1 MTIPYV
7 LSAQLQESL
16 QKIDALRRD
25 ILLVMLTPRDE
36 LCFRW
41 QALVERIFWSLTLSD
56 MPMGKKEIVNLLA
69 ETPKK
74 RLTPPQQEVVA
85 YKKAFDYIYQDW
97 LASQKP
103 VFLQTVLILHQLICP
118 FGKFRA
124 SPGRLRVNQESLQ
137 KCLSYFQS
145 SHEHPVIQAGLIQ
158 FKILALSPFTDGND
172 RLARLLTYLFLY
184 KEGFDCRGFLV
195 LEEYFRRNL
204 TDYQQILKQAAQ
216 AGNQTAWLEY
226 FVRGVAIQFKKT
238 LEDIAKEKTRM
249 EIPAPTFKLNERQKE
264 ILALME
270 NPGITITNRQVQ
282 KLFKISQITA
292 SRDLAKLAFLG
303 LLFAHGGGRSI
314 YYT

>member
-1 MTIPYV
+1 MTV
-7 LSAQLQESL
+7 LYTSSQFQESL

-25 ILLVMLTPRDE
+25 ILLSVISPKDE
-36 LCFRW
+36 SRFRW
-41 QALVERIFWSLTLSD
+41 QTLIERIFWSLTLSD
-56 MPMGKKEIVNLLA
+56 RPLGKKEIVNLLT
-69 ETPKK
+69 EDPKK
-74 RLTPPQQEVVA
+74 RLTLSQKEA
-85 YKKAFDYIYQDW
+85 IKYKKIFDYIHQDW

-103 VFLQTVLILHQLICP
+103 ILLQDVLFLHKLICQ
-118 FGKFRA
+118 
-124 SPGRLRVNQESLQ
+124 SQLRVNQELLQ
-137 KCLSYFQS
+137 QCLSYFQT

-158 FKILALSPFTDGND
+158 FQILALSPFTDGND

-184 KEGFDCRGFLV
+184 KEGFDCKGFLV

-226 FVRGVAIQFKKT
+226 FVKGLEAQFEKT
-238 LEDIAKEKTRM
+238 LKVITHEKTKVNV
-249 EIPAPTFKLNERQKE
+249 PTPVFELNERQKE

-292 SRDLAKLAFLG
+292 SRDLAKLVSLGFL
-303 LLFAHGGGRSI
+303 FTHGGGRSV

>member
-1 MTIPYV
+1 MTIPYA
-7 LSAQLQESL
+7 LSTQLRESL
-16 QKIDALRRD
+16 QKIDAFRRD
-25 ILLVMLTPRDE
+25 VLLIMLTPRDE
-36 LCFRW
+36 LRFRW

-56 MPMGKKEIVNLLA
+56 IPLGKKEIVNLLA

-74 RLTPPQQEVVA
+74 RLTHPQQEVVA

-103 VFLQTVLILHQLICP
+103 VFLQTVVILHQLVST
-118 FGKFRA
+118 A
-124 SPGRLRVNQESLQ
+124 GRLRVNQESLQ
-137 KCLSYFQS
+137 QCLSYFQT
-145 SHEHPVIQAGLIQ
+145 SHEHPVVQAGLIQ
-158 FKILALSPFTDGND
+158 FQILALSPFTDGND

-204 TDYQQILKQAAQ
+204 IDYQQILKQT
-216 AGNQTAWLEY
+216 GNQTAWLEY
-226 FVRGVAIQFKKT
+226 FVRGVAIQFEKT
-238 LEDIAKEKTRM
+238 LQDIVKGKTRM
-249 EIPAPTFKLNERQKE
+249 EIPAPIFKLNERQKE

-282 KLFKISQITA
+282 RLFKISQITA
-292 SRDLAKLAFLG
+292 SRDLANLASLG
-303 LLFAHGGGRSI
+303 YLFAHGGGRSV

>member
-1 MTIPYV
+1 MTTIPYA

-25 ILLVMLTPRDE
+25 ILLIMLTPRDE
-36 LCFRW
+36 LRFRW
-41 QALVERIFWSLTLSD
+41 QALIERIFWSLTLSD
-56 MPMGKKEIVNLLA
+56 IPLGKKEIANLLA

-74 RLTPPQQEVVA
+74 RLTLPQQEVVA

-103 VFLQTVLILHQLICP
+103 VFLQTVLILHQFAC
-118 FGKFRA
+118 
-124 SPGRLRVNQESLQ
+124 PGRLRVNQESLQ
-137 KCLSYFQS
+137 KCLSYFQK

-158 FKILALSPFTDGND
+158 FQILALSPFTDGND

-238 LEDIAKEKTRM
+238 LEDIAKGKTRM
-249 EIPAPTFKLNERQKE
+249 EMPAPTFKLNERQKE

-292 SRDLAKLAFLG
+292 SRDLAKLASLG
-303 LLFAHGGGRSI
+303 FLFAHGGGRSV